1 MAWLVVNVKAIPN
14 NTPKHPATGR
24 LPVVEGRVV
33 ANRRGYG
40 FVTAAGLAEDVYLP
54 RSQMGGLMNGDEVR
68 VAARAMPGGRT
79 EGRVLEVTRRACK
92 SVVGRM
98 FRESRRNFVAPRDP
112 RTGDILLPGRAAGKA
127 AAGDWVV
134 CELTRY
140 PDRYRAAEGR
150 VLRILGGKETVEVL
164 SEAAV
169 VEAGIP
175 AAWPGAVKKELRGVE
190 DVARAAAGEDGRKDL
205 RELPFVTIDGE
216 HARDFDDAVCARRAG
231 GEHRLLV
238 AIADVSAFVAA
249 GGALDAEAR
258 NRGNSVYFPRRVVP
272 MLPEAL
278 SNDLCSLRPG
288 EDRLALV
295 CDMRVARRGAV
306 RGFDF
311 YPALIRSRARLT
323 YEQVFS
329 RLAGGRGLPPDLHR
343 PLAELNAVFE
353 SLSAARRRR
362 GALDLDIP
370 EAEFE
375 FDGAGMVSAVRAA
388 KRNAA
393 HRLIEE
399 CMLAANCCAAEFLSK
414 RAAGAVYRVHD
425 APAADKLDELR
436 RFLAGLGLT
445 LGGGA
450 APAAGDFSAALSGPQ
465 LSARQRFCVQTV
477 MLRSLAQARYSGE
490 NVGHFALN
498 YAAYTHFTS
507 PIRRYPDLL
516 VHRLIKSLLREK
528 NIAVDAKALAAAAG
542 HCSMTER
549 RADEAARD
557 VARRLKVRY
566 MENAVGRR
574 FFGVVTGVTNFGLFV
589 ELEDILVSGLLH
601 IAELDGRHHF
611 DERHL
616 QLRGAGGA
624 RCFSLGDRLEVEVA
638 RVAVDE
644 AKIDFILARG
654 GGEKTKTKIRRQRR
668 K

>member
-14 NTPKHPATGR
+14 NTVKHSAGR
-24 LPVVEGRVV
+24 PPVVEGRVV

-40 FVTAAGLAEDVYLP
+40 FVTATGLAEDVYLP
-54 RSQMGGLMNGDEVR
+54 RAQMSGLMNGDQVR
-68 VAARAMPGGRT
+68 VMARAMPGGRT
-79 EGRVLEVTRRACK
+79 EGRVLEITRRACK
-92 SVVGRM
+92 AVVGRV
-98 FRESRRNFVAPRDP
+98 FREGRRTFVAPRDP

-140 PDRYRAAEGR
+140 PDRRSKAEGR

-169 VEAGIP
+169 VEADIP
-175 AAWPGAVKKELRGVE
+175 AVWPGAIKKELRGVE
-190 DVARAAAGEDGRKDL
+190 SVARAAMGEDGRRDL
-205 RELPFVTIDGE
+205 RKLPFVTIDGE

-288 EDRLALV
+288 EDRLALA
-295 CDMRVARRGAV
+295 CDMRVTRRGMV
-306 RGFDF
+306 RDFDF

-329 RLAGGRGLPPDLHR
+329 HLAGGPALPPGLRH

-353 SLSAARRRR
+353 FLSAARRRR

-370 EAEFE
+370 EAEFD
-375 FDGAGMVSAVRAA
+375 FDEAGMVSAVHAA

-399 CMLAANCCAAEFLSK
+399 CMLAANCCAAAFLSK
-414 RAAGAVYRVHD
+414 RASGAVYRVHD

-445 LGGGA
+445 LGGGT
-450 APAAGDFSAALSGPQ
+450 APTAGDFSATLGGPQ
-465 LSARQRFCVQTV
+465 LSAQQRFCVQTV
-477 MLRSLAQARYSGE
+477 MLRSLAQARYSNG

-498 YAAYTHFTS
+498 YAAYAHFTS

-516 VHRLIKSLLREK
+516 VHRLIKSLLREE
-528 NIAVDAKALAAAAG
+528 NLAVDAEALAADAE

-549 RADEAARD
+549 RADEATRD

-574 FFGVVTGVTNFGLFV
+574 FFGVVTGVTKFGLFV

-601 IAELDGRHHF
+601 IADLDGRHRF

-616 QLRGAGGA
+616 QLRGDSGA
-624 RCFSLGDRLEVEVA
+624 RRFRLGDRLEVEVA

-644 AKIDFILARG
+644 AKIDFVLARG
-654 GGEKTKTKIRRQRR
+654 GGKTKTKIRRSRR